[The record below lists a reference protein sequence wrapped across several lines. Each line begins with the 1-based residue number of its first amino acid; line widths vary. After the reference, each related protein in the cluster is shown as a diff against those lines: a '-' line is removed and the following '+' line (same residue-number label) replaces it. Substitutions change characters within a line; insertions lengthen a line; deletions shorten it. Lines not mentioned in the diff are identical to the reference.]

1 MKDIEKQQ
9 RISTILFVIVTAIFF
24 IAMFSGCSTTV
35 PVTAKF
41 PNVPEQLLV
50 KCPQLE
56 KLGNE
61 VKLSDI
67 SKTVT
72 TNYTTYYECAVKH
85 DAFIEW
91 YNVQKNIFESVK

>member
-9 RISTILFVIVTAIFF
+9 RISTLLFVIVTAIFF
-24 IAMFSGCSTTV
+24 MVMFSGCSTTV
-35 PVTAKF
+35 PVKAKF
-41 PNVPEQLLV
+41 PEAPERLLA

-72 TNYTTYYECAVKH
+72 INYTTYYECAVKH
-85 DAFIEW
+85 DAFIDW
-91 YNVQKNIFESVK
+91 YQVQKNIYESVK

>member
-1 MKDIEKQQ
+1 MRNVEKQQ

-41 PNVPEQLLV
+41 PSVPEGLTV

-56 KLGNE
+56 KLGTD

-85 DAFIEW
+85 DAFLEW

>member
-1 MKDIEKQQ
+1 MRNIEKQQ
-9 RISTILFVIVTAIFF
+9 RISTILFVIVTTIFF

-41 PNVPEQLLV
+41 PQVPERLLV
-50 KCPQLE
+50 KCPELE

-67 SKTVT
+67 SKTITV
-72 TNYTTYYECAVKH
+72 NYTTYYECAVKH

>member
-1 MKDIEKQQ
+1 MKYL
-9 RISTILFVIVTAIFF
+9 LFVLILT
-24 IAMFSGCSTTV
+24 GCSTTV

-41 PNVPEQLLV
+41 PDVPERLLV

-56 KLGNE
+56 KLENE

-72 TNYTTYYECAVKH
+72 NNYTTYYECAVKH
-85 DAFIEW
+85 DAFVEW
-91 YNVQKNIFESVK
+91 YKIQKNIFESVK

>member
-9 RISTILFVIVTAIFF
+9 RISTILFVIVTTIFF
-24 IAMFSGCSTTV
+24 ILMFSGCSTTV
-35 PVTAKF
+35 PVKAKF
-41 PNVPEQLLV
+41 PEAPERLLA

-67 SKTVT
+67 SKTITV
-72 TNYTTYYECAVKH
+72 NYTTYYECAVKH
-85 DAFIEW
+85 DAFIDW
-91 YNVQKNIFESVK
+91 YQVQKNIYESVK